1 MILPPEFLSA
11 PIAHRALHDAEQ
23 GVPENS
29 RGAVQRAVRA
39 GYGIEI
45 DVHLSA
51 DGRAVVF
58 HDDTLDRLTHTT
70 GPVGETDGAGVVGPC
85 PEGQR

>member
-1 MILPPEFLSA
+1 MILPPGSCR
-11 PIAHRALHDAEQ
+11 PDRPSRLHDAEQ
-23 GVPENS
+23 GIPENS

-51 DGRAVVF
+51 DGRPWCS
-58 HDDTLDRLTHTT
+58 TT
-70 GPVGETDGAGVVGPC
+70 IRSIG
-85 PEGQR
+85 